1 MNARERKMELMVSSR
16 FVGVVSFVLAVA
28 IAALCDAQTFRGS
41 ISGRVTDATGAVLP
55 GVTVTATNNATAQSR
70 TTTTSGTGDFSL
82 PDLALG
88 TYTLEATLQGFQTL
102 KVTVEVTVSR
112 VSSIDLKMGLSTV
125 AETVQVS
132 AAILTLDTKST
143 ALSNVIQP
151 KQVQDLPLN
160 GRDFTRM
167 LQLSPGVAGTSVNGV
182 RTRGN
187 NYQIDGADNND
198 AFQNIAAVNQ
208 GGVSGIAGT
217 LLPIEA
223 IDQFSVQSGGSAEMG
238 RNAGSTVNLV
248 IKSGTNDIHGTT
260 YYFNRNEAL
269 SANSPVAAPGTPKR
283 EIRNNQYGFSLGGP
297 IVHSKT
303 FYFSTFEAQKLDAG
317 NSLTDTAPSADWV
330 AGATSLLR
338 QFNVPVN
345 PVSTSLLS
353 LWPADS
359 RTGPATALNFVSGDP
374 NTYSSYNGI
383 VKVDHNFN
391 SIHSI
396 SARYFGGGGDQV
408 ASTSSPY
415 LAYFQAVPSRMHN
428 VSVVTTS
435 VFTSHL
441 VNQFV
446 VGYNYFLQKFNSFD
460 TSADPIALG
469 LNTGVTDPT
478 LAGPP
483 NITINGFAQVGG
495 TQPLGRVDKTIHFTD
510 SLNWQKGSHQI
521 KVGGEAR
528 VSKLFVFYDSN
539 KRGNF
544 TFDGTVG
551 PWASLPTSQ
560 ASSALKALAD
570 FMAGDVVTGSI
581 VLGNTHHNYF
591 QNTWDVYAQ
600 DVWSATPKVTLNYG
614 LRYTYPGVLGA
625 SDGPLTTFIAGKGM
639 VSTDT
644 LYPADK
650 TDVSPRFG
658 ITYTPSDSRTTV
670 IRGGWGLFY
679 DMLAVNFFTANTG
692 FANGGALGV
701 GNNPGGPTPVFSIT
715 QRRFT
720 YAANVPVFGSSAQPP
735 YGAFAVSQ
743 DLKLPYVINFNVN
756 VEQQLGPRTIVQI
769 GYVGTRGHR
778 LALMRD
784 INAPAPSAAGV
795 SQARRPFAALYP
807 DLAAINELETIGRSQ
822 YNSLQMS
829 LIQSNW
835 HGLSGRLN
843 YTLSHAMDNGSEAR
857 NTLPM
862 DSTNIDA
869 DWGNASFDIRHV
881 VSAGFT
887 YNLPAWNGSR
897 LADGWQFN
905 VISTIQSGTPFNI
918 TTGTDVSG
926 TGDRQDRPNLVG
938 DPFGGIAQPTTGTA
952 VRYFNPAA
960 FAVPAAGTFGNLPRN
975 AYYGPW
981 FKTVDVSVFKT
992 TKLTARTSIQL
1003 RAEIFNVFNII
1014 NWANP
1019 GNMLSSSTTFGL
1031 LSNTRNA
1038 SNAPGIGSGEPFN
1051 MQLAAK
1057 ILF

>member
-1 MNARERKMELMVSSR
+1 MTRLVTWS
-16 FVGVVSFVLAVA
+16 LALTLA
-28 IAALCDAQTFRGS
+28 CPLIAYAQTFRGG
-41 ISGRVTDATGAVLP
+41 ISGRVLDSTGAVLP
-55 GVTVTATNNATAQSR
+55 GVSLTASNPATGASR
-70 TTTTSGTGDFSL
+70 TTTSSGSGDFSF
-82 PDLALG
+82 PDLPLG
-88 TYTLEATLQGFQTL
+88 TYTIEASLQGFQTV
-102 KVTVEVTVSR
+102 KTTVEVTVSR
-112 VSSIDLKMGLSTV
+112 IAAVELKMGLSQV
-125 AETVQVS
+125 AETVQVTAS
-132 AAILTLDTKST
+132 AITLDTVST

-167 LQLSPGVAGTSVNGV
+167 LQLSPGVAANQTSVNGV

-217 LLPIEA
+217 LLPVEA
-223 IDQFSVQSGGSAEMG
+223 IDQFSVQAGGSAETG

-248 IKSGTNDIHGTT
+248 IKSGTNELHGTT

-269 SANSPVAAPGTPKR
+269 SANSPVATPGSPKR
-283 EIRNNQYGFSLGGP
+283 EIRDNQYGFSLGGP
-297 IVHSKT
+297 IVHNRT
-303 FYFSTFEAQKLDAG
+303 FYFGTVEVQKLTAN
-317 NSLTDTAPSADWV
+317 NSLTDTAPSDAWIQQ
-330 AGATSLLR
+330 ANGLLR

-345 PVSTSLLS
+345 PVSQNLLS
-353 LWPADS
+353 LWPQSS

-383 VKVDHNFN
+383 AKADHSFN
-391 SIHSI
+391 DTYSI
-396 SARYFGGGGDQV
+396 SARYFGGGGTQV
-408 ASTSSPY
+408 AQINSPY

-428 VSVVTTS
+428 VSVVTTG

-441 VNQFV
+441 VNQLV
-446 VGYNYFLQKFNSFD
+446 IGYNYFLQTFNSYD
-460 TSADPIALG
+460 TSANPIQLG
-469 LNTGVTDPT
+469 LNTAVTDPS

-483 NITINGFAQVGG
+483 NLTINGFAPVGG
-495 TQPLGRVDKTIHFTD
+495 TQPLGRVDKTLHFTD
-510 SLNWQKGSHQI
+510 SLSWQTGSHQVKI
-521 KVGGEAR
+521 GGEAR
-528 VSKLFVFYDSN
+528 VAKLFVFYDSN
-539 KRGNF
+539 KRGTF

-551 PWASLPTSQ
+551 PWASLPTAQ
-560 ASSALKALAD
+560 ATAALKALAD
-570 FMAGDVVTGSI
+570 FMAGDVATGSI
-581 VLGNTHHNYF
+581 VFGDTHHNYF
-591 QNTWDVYAQ
+591 QNSWDAYVQ
-600 DVWSATPKVTLNYG
+600 DAWTVTPKVTLNYG

-625 SDGPLTTFIAGKGM
+625 SDGSLTTFLPTQGM
-639 VSTDT
+639 VSTDS

-650 TDVSPRFG
+650 TDFSPRVG
-658 ITYTPSDSRTTV
+658 VTYTPSDSRTTV
-670 IRGGWGLFY
+670 IRGAWGLFY
-679 DMLAVNFFTANTG
+679 DMLAVNFFTANTS

-701 GNNPGGPTPVFSIT
+701 GNNPGGASPVYSIT
-715 QRRFT
+715 QRKFN
-720 YAANVPVFGSSAQPP
+720 YAANVPVFGTTPQPP

-756 VEQQLGPRTIVQI
+756 VEQQLGSHTIVQI

-795 SQARRPFAALYP
+795 LQTHRPFYALYP
-807 DLAAINELETIGRSQ
+807 TLQAINELETIGHSQ

-829 LIQSNW
+829 LIQNNW

-843 YTLSHAMDNGSEAR
+843 YTLGHAMDDGSEAR

-862 DSTNIDA
+862 NSANIEQ
-869 DWGNASFDIRHV
+869 DWGNASFDVRHV
-881 VSAGFT
+881 ISAGFT
-887 YNLPAWNGSR
+887 YPAPAMGTTEWG
-897 LADGWQFN
+897 DGWQFN

-938 DPFGGIAQPTTGTA
+938 DPFANIPVASNPLLQY
-952 VRYFNPAA
+952 YFNPAA
-960 FAVPAAGTFGNLPRN
+960 FVPAANGTFGNLARN
-975 AYYGPW
+975 AYYGPR
-981 FKTVDVSVFKT
+981 FKTIDVSVFKT
-992 TKLTARTSIQL
+992 TKLTGRTSIQL
-1003 RAEIFNVFNII
+1003 RAEIFNLFNWI

-1019 GNMLSSSTTFGL
+1019 GATLSSSTTFGV

-1038 SNAPGIGSGEPFN
+1038 SNAPGIGAGEPFN

-1057 ILF
+1057 LIF